1 MAVKRISDLNI
12 EDRGLLTA
20 IYGHVNNEEYFVD
33 DDLRQY
39 SISQQLFLYL
49 KEKSFTSVVFYD
61 GTDNY
66 YSFCQQDLLRFL
78 GLVVHADH
86 DEQRV
91 THARRRNFSGPLGTS
106 RLVENENGV
115 HRSSLNPAAAAAAIH
130 LVSDYGIANYFRT
143 AQTILLLETL
153 KSCLNPDNGERF
165 AVIFRRPETTRF
177 DTVDRYV
184 EMLGKFNEVQ
194 QLVKS
199 PHRVLVVYNSPNAH
213 ALWKQMQDAPYV
225 LFSHSTIQDKFFNY
239 AQEIPSV
246 IPQSTF
252 QVSLPDQTEIHNWLN
267 RERIINGVAIP
278 NGTPSNLAV
287 LRLAQERKKIRDMSK
302 IDLPKFL
309 ERIDTIS
316 AWDQLRKLRGIEGII
331 SQFTRI
337 IRNLQQGRATNR
349 KLRPHMCFK
358 GNPGTGKT
366 VIAGF
371 ISEILKE
378 EGLLSLG
385 HVVKANPTKMISDHI
400 GGTRIKTQALCDE
413 ARGGVLFIDE
423 AYGLFDTSDNGF
435 GKEAVEV
442 LIQFMEN
449 DSDSLVILA
458 GYPDDIDSL
467 LQKSNPGFVRRF
479 VPSHHLLFE
488 DYPPSVLYAIALDSL
503 ADFEMTVEFKDGLQQ
518 LIIKSFERRTK
529 GWGNAGWVETL
540 VQEIIEEA
548 NSRYSEVTLV
558 HGPLTFEDLPAKYRR
573 IVSPVADNGLMHSSA
588 WQRLEVDFIGL
599 EKMKAALRDILNS
612 IKTDKLRRERT
623 GATAKA
629 PRLNFVFRGSS
640 GTGKTEVAR
649 MLGEILFDYGLLSDP
664 AVIECRRE
672 HVIGEYVG
680 QTAPKV
686 KSKFTEAI
694 GKVLFIDEAYAIC
707 NSSQDMYGKEAI
719 DAIVGN
725 LTDPSYEGKMAIIM
739 AGYPDEMDEFMSLN
753 PGMARRF
760 NVFVDFDNYTDEEL
774 WEIYKLKV
782 RHESLRVQ
790 DVCRPLAISWFS
802 AFPRND
808 QFMNAGLAVQ
818 LLGLTKS
825 ALDRRIQSIPTDQIT
840 DDLLHTISE
849 VDFPNY
855 QA

>member
-1 MAVKRISDLNI
+1 MAVKRIRDLKI
-12 EDRGLLTA
+12 KDRGLLTA
-20 IYGHVNNEEYFVD
+20 IFGHVNDEEYFVD
-33 DDLRQY
+33 SDLRQY
-39 SISQQLFLYL
+39 SLSQQLFLYL
-49 KEKSFTSVVFYD
+49 KEEGFTCVVFYD
-61 GTDNY
+61 GSDNY
-66 YSFCQQDLLRFL
+66 HSFSQEDLARFQNI
-78 GLVVHADH
+78 GEADSRNKRQIH
-86 DEQRV
+86 
-91 THARRRNFSGPLGTS
+91 HIRRAIRGPLGTKRLEAKRSTNIQETNDAEIQLPTIQVVS
-106 RLVENENGV
+106 RLGE
-115 HRSSLNPAAAAAAIH
+115 
-130 LVSDYGIANYFRT
+130 ANRFFRT
-143 AQTILLLETL
+143 ETNIGLLEDL
-153 KSCLNPDNGERF
+153 KRCLSPDNSERV
-165 AVIFRRPETTRF
+165 AVVFRRPETARF
-177 DTVDRYV
+177 DIADKYI
-184 EMLGKFNEVQ
+184 ELFGKLNEVQ
-194 QLVKS
+194 RLVRS
-199 PHRVLVVYNSPNAH
+199 PHRVLVVFNSPNAQ
-213 ALWKQMQDAPYV
+213 ALWKQMQDAPSG
-225 LFSHSTIQDKFFNY
+225 LFAHSTIQAKFFNHEQDV
-239 AQEIPSV
+239 ASV
-246 IPQSTF
+246 ISHSTY

-267 RERIINGVAIP
+267 RERIVNGVSIP
-278 NGTPSNLAV
+278 KSIPTELAV
-287 LRLAQERKKIRDMSK
+287 LRLTQERRKICDMGRM
-302 IDLPKFL
+302 DLPKFL
-309 ERIDTIS
+309 ERIDTTS
-316 AWDQLRKLRGIEGII
+316 AWDQLRKLRGIDGIV
-331 SQFTRI
+331 SQVTRI

-423 AYGLFDTSDNGF
+423 AYGLLDTSDNGF

-449 DSDSLVILA
+449 DPDSLVILA

-488 DYPPSVLYAIALDSL
+488 DYPPSVLYAIAVDSL
-503 ADFEMTVEFKDGLQQ
+503 ADFELTEEFKDGLQQ
-518 LIIKSFERRTK
+518 LITKSFERRAK

-548 NSRYSEVTLV
+548 NSRHSEVPLV
-558 HGPLTFEDLPAKYRR
+558 RGPLTFEDLPAKYRR
-573 IVSPVADNGLMHSSA
+573 IVSPVAANGLMNSSA
-588 WQRLEVDFIGL
+588 WTRLESEFIGL
-599 EKMKAALRDILNS
+599 EKMKATLRDILNS
-612 IKTDKLRRERT
+612 IKTDKLRRERS
-623 GATAKA
+623 GASAKA
-629 PRLNFVFRGSS
+629 PRLNFIFRGSS

-649 MLGEILFDYGLLSDP
+649 MLGEILFDYGLLNDP

-672 HVIGEYVG
+672 DVIGEYLG

-686 KSKFTEAI
+686 KRRFTDAI

-707 NSSQDMYGKEAI
+707 NGSQDIYGKEAI

-739 AGYPDEMDEFMSLN
+739 AGYPDQMDEFMSLN

-774 WEIYKLKV
+774 WEIYRLKV
-782 RHESLRVQ
+782 RHEGLRVR
-790 DVCRPLAISWFS
+790 DGCRPLAVSWFS

-808 QFMNAGLAVQ
+808 HFMNAGLAVQ

-825 ALDRRIQSIPTDQIT
+825 ALDRRIQSIPNDQIT